1 MNRVMHKVLVV
12 DDETDVVELVAFNFK
27 SAGYEVV
34 TASNGDEALTKARTT
49 SPSIIL
55 LDVML
60 PGIDGYEVCRLLR
73 RDPTTN
79 GLPIIML
86 TARATE
92 LSRAVGLESGADAY
106 MTKPFSPRELVVR
119 AHHLLLGR
127 ELRTEKS
134 EAYKLKDVFID
145 VPGQFVSVNGQR
157 MELTASEIK
166 LVSQLTNA
174 ILRRLDA
181 DWT

>member
-1 MNRVMHKVLVV
+1 MRILVV
-12 DDETDVVELVAFNFK
+12 EDEHKIASSIKKGLAQESYAVDVAYDGVSGFDLAATEDYA
-27 SAGYEVV
+27 A
-34 TASNGDEALTKARTT
+34 
-49 SPSIIL
+49 II

-60 PGIDGYEVCRLLR
+60 PKVDGMTLLGNWR
-73 RDPTTN
+73 AN
-79 GLPIIML
+79 GRKSCVLML
-86 TARATE
+86 TAKDA
-92 LSRAVGLESGADAY
+92 LQDKVAGLNLGADDY

-134 EAYKLKDVFID
+134 EEYKLKDVFID

-157 MELTASEIK
+157 MELTAFEIK